1 VAVFGVEKFREPHVF
16 FDDDVTREDTDDRE

>member
-1 VAVFGVEKFREPHVF
+1 VSKSFGNRDVF